1 MIYWDKRRDTM
12 EEIIERGKVGRK
24 RDKRDIRDWISDI
37 IGGAESAPFT
47 IESLGERYK
56 EYWYDPT
63 EVEFVKQE
71 LHNDYELWDKIKN
84 SKVLE
89 KRYPAWRREVKARFL
104 QEHLKGVY
112 QIAAD
117 ENDKNR
123 LAAIKFLCGT
133 EFAGQ
138 KQEEKREKGRPS
150 KAEIE
155 GAKEEILRE
164 DKELDE
170 VFRRI
175 GKITGTTTTM

>member
-1 MIYWDKRRDTM
+1 M
-12 EEIIERGKVGRK
+12 EYNKPFQR
-24 RDKRDIRDWISDI
+24 RDKRDLRDWIKDI
-37 IGGAESAPFT
+37 MGGTADAPFT
-47 IESLGERYK
+47 VESLGERYK

-63 EVEFVKQE
+63 EVEFVKKE
-71 LHNDYELWDKIKN
+71 LHNDYELWDKMKN

-89 KRYPAWRREVKARFL
+89 KRYPAWRREVRARFL
-104 QEHLKGVY
+104 QDKLQGVY

-117 ENDKNR
+117 KTDKNR
-123 LAAIKFLCGT
+123 LAAIKFLCST
-133 EFAGQ
+133 DFAEG

-155 GAKEEILRE
+155 GAKEQILRE

-175 GKITGTTTTM
+175 GKITGTATTM